1 LHIATDT
8 SAKPTKR
15 QQLLAIERP
24 YLIKSTKFWPDQS
37 KSLIPSCEIFR
48 LLTIMMKIASALI
61 QRMVRTSHGCSR
73 AGRLGYTLPNLQTSD
88 GQ

>member
-15 QQLLAIERP
+15 QQLLATERP
-24 YLIKSTKFWPDQS
+24 YLIESTKFWPDQS
-37 KSLIPSCEIFR
+37 KSLIPSCEIFQ
-48 LLTIMMKIASALI
+48 LLTIMMKIAS
-61 QRMVRTSHGCSR
+61 TSHGCSR
-73 AGRLGYTLPNLQTSD
+73 AGRLGYTLPNLQASD